1 MKTNR
6 RHFLKVAGV
15 TALGLAAGAGA
26 AAASYLPHYDH
37 VTPNHDHLT
46 AGRWGMAIDTKKF
59 EHKEDF
65 LPLVEACHK
74 YHNVPTIPGTKEI
87 KWIWT
92 DSFHHSFPT
101 EPNEYLSEEIH
112 HREFLLMCNH
122 CKNPPCVRVCPTQAT
137 YKREDGIVIMD
148 MHRCIG
154 CRFCM
159 AGCPY
164 GSRSFNFQDPR
175 PFIAE
180 QNTEYPT
187 RMKGVVEKCNFCAER
202 LAEGKL
208 PACVE
213 AADGKLIFGDLENPE
228 SEIRK
233 ALAENYT
240 IRRKPDLG
248 TDPSVFYII

>member
-15 TALGLAAGAGA
+15 TALGLAAAGP

-37 VTPNHDHLT
+37 VAPEHGHLT
-46 AGRWGMAIDTKKF
+46 AKRWGMVIDTRAF
-59 EHKEDF
+59 HGPEDF
-65 LPLVEACHK
+65 KPLVTACHK
-74 YHNVPTIPGTKEI
+74 AHNVPTIPGTQEI

-92 DSFHHSFPT
+92 DSFHHTFPYSH
-101 EPNEYLSEEIH
+101 NEYLAEDVH
-112 HREFLLMCNH
+112 HRQFILMCNH

-137 YKREDGIVIMD
+137 FKREDGIVMMD

-180 QNTEYPT
+180 QNPEYPT
-187 RMKGVVEKCNFCAER
+187 RTKGVVEKCDFCVER
-202 LAEGKL
+202 LEQGKL

-213 AADGKLIFGDLENPE
+213 AAEGKLVFGDLEDPE

-233 ALAENYT
+233 VLAENYT

-248 TDPSVFYII
+248 TEPSVFYII

>member
-6 RHFLKVAGV
+6 RRFLKTAGV
-15 TALGLAAGAGA
+15 AALGLAAAGP

-37 VTPNHDHLT
+37 VTPAHEHLK
-46 AGRWGMAIDTKKF
+46 AKRWGMVIDTRAF
-59 EHKEDF
+59 HGAEDF
-65 LPLVEACHK
+65 RPLVEACHK
-74 YHNVPTIPGTKEI
+74 AHNVPTIPGTQEI

-92 DSFHHSFPT
+92 DSFHHTFPYSH
-101 EPNEYLSEEIH
+101 NEYLAEDVH
-112 HREFLLMCNH
+112 HRQFILMCNH

-137 YKREDGIVIMD
+137 YKREDGIVMMD

-180 QNTEYPT
+180 QNPEYPT
-187 RMKGVVEKCNFCAER
+187 RTKGVVEKCDFCVER
-202 LAEGKL
+202 LEEGKL

-213 AADGKLIFGDLENPE
+213 ASGGKLIFGDLEDPE
-228 SEIRK
+228 SEIRHI
-233 ALAENYT
+233 LAENYT

-248 TDPSVFYII
+248 TEPSVFYII